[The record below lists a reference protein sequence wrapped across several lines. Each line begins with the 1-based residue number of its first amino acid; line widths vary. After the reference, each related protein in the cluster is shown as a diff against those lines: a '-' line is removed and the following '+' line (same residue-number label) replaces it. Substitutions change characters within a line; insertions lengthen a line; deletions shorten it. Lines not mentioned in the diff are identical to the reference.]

1 MNKRIDFLRSQIDKE
16 QWQYDYPLMDWL
28 RARVV
33 AVDEGY
39 VKMQFTVEK
48 YMLNPIGIMHGGIMA
63 TVLDEVM
70 GAASFTLGRPNGFA
84 TVNMNVDYLNPA
96 KLGETIFAIGKIVRA
111 GKTILHIEA
120 SIVNAN
126 DKLLAKATSNMIATA
141 VQLPI

>member
-126 DKLLAKATSNMIATA
+126 DKLLAKATSNMIVTA